1 MAEGVAM
8 YSEPH
13 PQSSG
18 ERPDTTI
25 LHCRRCGWA
34 CEPFKMGTT
43 AMVNRCPGCGDV
55 LHFINYHAATETP
68 LAKSVLAVAQRA
80 ARARQS
86 EPFGPT
92 G

>member
-1 MAEGVAM
+1 
-8 YSEPH
+8 
-13 PQSSG
+13 
-18 ERPDTTI
+18 
-25 LHCRRCGWA
+25 
-34 CEPFKMGTT
+34 MGTT